1 MKTIKPLAALI
12 LASTL
17 GAGTAMAA
25 EPTVTLYGVI
35 DTGLQYTHVFKQSTD
50 TFEMPATTPALAGV
64 LKAQKRLEI
73 PRLVLFWNRA
83 LPLIPE
89 RAVRAEDCLAVNHRF
104 M

>member
-35 DTGLQYTHVFKQSTD
+35 DTGLQYTHVFK
-50 TFEMPATTPALAGV
+50 
-64 LKAQKRLEI
+64 AQKRLEI

>member
-35 DTGLQYTHVFKQSTD
+35 DTGLQYTHVFKQST
-50 TFEMPATTPALAGV
+50 
-64 LKAQKRLEI
+64 
-73 PRLVLFWNRA
+73 
-83 LPLIPE
+83 
-89 RAVRAEDCLAVNHRF
+89 
-104 M
+104 